1 MSDKPTIVDVLAAD
15 PRDPGC
21 ALGFETLSVYADLEL
36 AGEDAAAR
44 FPGIAEQLRSC
55 PACRV
60 DHDGIL
66 AVARIQ
72 RTPGGGA

>member
-1 MSDKPTIVDVLAAD
+1 MSDRPTIAELLAAD

-21 ALGFETLSVYADLEL
+21 EAGFEMLSVYADLTL

-44 FPGIAEQLRSC
+44 FPGIAQHLRAC

-66 AVARIQ
+66 AAARIQ
-72 RTPGGGA
+72 RAPGGGT